1 MWCDLNP
8 HAPPMDDDHR
18 RAILQFLHND
28 TRQHHGRDTTN
39 DDDDHDDDPPAA
51 AFHISD
57 GAKFGC
63 DYLLYDGPRQERHAF
78 AGLRILP
85 PMTTGFP
92 VNAYDLAGYVRCLN
106 TAGKLALL
114 ATSIVVDDDDD
125 DTTTSHHE
133 ETTTTRRRQRRK
145 ILFVDLALEKV
156 VATTSRRPK
165 KTMAQRLQNLSKTPK
180 VGKK

>member
-1 MWCDLNP
+1 
-8 HAPPMDDDHR
+8 MDDDHR

-39 DDDDHDDDPPAA
+39 DDDDDHDDDDDDPPAA

-114 ATSIVVDDDDD
+114 ATSIVVDDDDGD
-125 DTTTSHHE
+125 DTTMSHHNE
-133 ETTTTRRRQRRK
+133 KPTPRQQRRK